1 MASRE
6 EGTGRKELSGQQA
19 GIVIGGLLLVLLVVY
34 FLFLRGGGEEPEA
47 AAPPPAPPAEVVPTP
62 TEPGKPDK
70 EGPVETFEVFAS
82 KDPFKPL
89 ITAAGLGG
97 DTTGGDGTTGT
108 DTNGDGVIDGD
119 DIGGTDPGGD
129 TNGDGVIDGDDTD
142 SGSGNG
148 DDSSD
153 GSGNGDGTSNGGGG
167 QQVDGRTVRLIDVF
181 TVNGEQRAQIQVD
194 GTVYTVDEGER
205 FAENFELL
213 DISGQCAS
221 ILYGDDQFTICEGE
235 EILK

>member
-1 MASRE
+1 MSTRE
-6 EGTGRKELSGQQA
+6 EGTGRRELDGRQA
-19 GIVIGGLLLVLLVVY
+19 GLAIGGLLLVLLLVY
-34 FLFLRGGGEEPEA
+34 FFFLRGGGEEPV
-47 AAPPPAPPAEVVPTP
+47 AAPPPTAPVEVVPTP
-62 TEPGKPDK
+62 TEEPKKPKKD
-70 EGPVETFEVFAS
+70 GPVETFEVFAS

-97 DTTGGDGTTGT
+97 DATGT
-108 DTNGDGVIDGD
+108 DTTGTGTIGTDTDGDGVIDSD
-119 DIGGTDPGGD
+119 DGSTGGFD
-129 TNGDGVIDGDDTD
+129 DGST
-142 SGSGNG
+142 GSGG
-148 DDSSD
+148 GD
-153 GSGNGDGTSNGGGG
+153 GSGDGDGGGSSGGG
-167 QQVDGRTVRLIDVF
+167 QQIDGRTVRLVDVF
-181 TVNGEQRAQIQVD
+181 TVKGEQRAQIQVD